1 MRASELSRLPL
12 VPAWLSG
19 TGAERDVVIASRA
32 RLARNLAD
40 EPYPASDAEG
50 GADGSPSRAAGLVVS
65 AVRSELTPDP
75 FDAESL
81 ELDARALSGAAR
93 QLLAERAICDG
104 SRPERLVIT
113 ADEGLAIVIGG
124 IDHLRI
130 ASVLPGFVV
139 GETLSRVRRVDRQL
153 ERGLNYAVSMDW
165 GYLASEITNLG
176 TGLRVSVLVHVPA
189 LAALG
194 RLETMGSSMENSGY
208 ELTPYFADESLA
220 GAGANAV
227 AEGDAGRESSGSALC
242 LLRNRRTLGSDED
255 AITSKL
261 EDYATKL
268 VHYERAAREELRE
281 ARGEEIADSAN
292 RALGVLR
299 FARSLSAVEARS
311 LVSHL
316 RFGVVAG
323 LVSDVAVETVTTLL
337 LINQDRHIERYRAGE
352 GERDDTDLVRARV
365 FRDMLV
371 ASQA

>member
-1 MRASELSRLPL
+1 MRTSELSRLPL
-12 VPAWLSG
+12 VPSWLSG
-19 TGAERDVVIASRA
+19 SGAERDVVIASRA

-40 EPYPASDAEG
+40 EPYPAPEAG
-50 GADGSPSRAAGLVVS
+50 GEHADRPSKATESVAS

-75 FDAESL
+75 FGADSL
-81 ELDARALSGAAR
+81 ALDSRALTGPAR
-93 QLLAERAICDG
+93 QLLAERGISDG
-104 SRPERLVIT
+104 VGPERLVLT
-113 ADEGLAIVIGG
+113 SDERLALVIGG
-124 IDHLRI
+124 VDHLRI
-130 ASVLPGFVV
+130 ASVLPGFV
-139 GETLSRVRRVDRQL
+139 LNDALDLVRRVDRQL
-153 ERGLNYAVSMDW
+153 ERSLNYAVSMDW

-176 TGLRVSVLVHVPA
+176 TGLRVSALVHVPA
-189 LAALG
+189 LATLG

-208 ELTPYFADESLA
+208 ELVPYFADESLA
-220 GAGANAV
+220 GGGGEPDDAKAG
-227 AEGDAGRESSGSALC
+227 SSLC

-261 EDYATKL
+261 EDYTTKL
-268 VHYERAAREELRE
+268 VHYERGARDELRD

-337 LINQDRHIERYRAGE
+337 LINQDRHIERHRARE
-352 GERDDTDLVRARV
+352 GERDETDLVRARV

>member
-1 MRASELSRLPL
+1 MRVSELSNLPL
-12 VPAWLSG
+12 VPAWVST

-40 EPYPASDAEG
+40 EPYPTSGDERVG
-50 GADGSPSRAAGLVVS
+50 DEHPSKATSLVAS
-65 AVRSELTPDP
+65 AVRSELAPDP
-75 FDAESL
+75 FGAESL
-81 ELDARALSGAAR
+81 ELDVSSLSGFAR
-93 QLLAERAICDG
+93 QLLAERGICDG
-104 SRPERLVIT
+104 PPPERLVL
-113 ADEGLAIVIGG
+113 ASDERLALVIGG
-124 IDHLRI
+124 VDHLRI
-130 ASVLPGFVV
+130 ASVLPGFVLNDAL
-139 GETLSRVRRVDRQL
+139 ELVRRVDRQL
-153 ERGLNYAVSMDW
+153 ERSLNYAVSMDW
-165 GYLASEITNLG
+165 GYLASEITNVG
-176 TGLRVSVLVHVPA
+176 TGLRVSALVHVPA

-208 ELTPYFADESLA
+208 ELVPYFPDESFA
-220 GAGANAV
+220 G
-227 AEGDAGRESSGSALC
+227 EGSEPGDERATSSLC

-261 EDYATKL
+261 EDYTSKL

-337 LINQDRHIERYRAGE
+337 LINQDRHIERHRARE
-352 GERDDTDLVRARV
+352 GERDETDLVRARV